1 MTRAAIRPLILAA
14 VLAAGGAA
22 LAGCEDY
29 PPPPPPGYGPP
40 PPPPPG
46 YRRHVRRCFRIH
58 PDYNPRTNTFI
69 GADGYPH
76 PCEA

>member
-1 MTRAAIRPLILAA
+1 MIRAVARPLLLVA
-14 VLAAGGAA
+14 LMAGGAA

-29 PPPPPPGYGPP
+29 GPPPPGYLG
-40 PPPPPG
+40 PPPG
-46 YRRHVRRCFRIH
+46 YRRHVRRCFRRH

-69 GADGYPH
+69 GPDGYPH